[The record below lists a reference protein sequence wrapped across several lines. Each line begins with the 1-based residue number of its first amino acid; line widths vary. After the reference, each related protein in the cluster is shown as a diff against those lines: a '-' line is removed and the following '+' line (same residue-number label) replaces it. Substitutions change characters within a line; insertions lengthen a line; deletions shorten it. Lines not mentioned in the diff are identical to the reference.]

1 MPPHKATEKHSI
13 NSIYNDWNDGFISIP
28 SYQRGKVWTL
38 YQKQLLIDSLLRGI
52 DIPKIYFD
60 VNQEAG
66 EDKYEVVDGQQRISA
81 IIEFLNGEFKL
92 NIEFDDIG
100 DQVIKGKK
108 MEELP
113 RPIQRKLNSINL
125 DVVELREYSEDEV
138 REIFI
143 RHQEGSPLNAAE
155 KRRAYPGNCPSI
167 IEGLAEHPIFS
178 IENFLGFNDKRYSY
192 QDSCAKIFHQISL
205 NSITTIKPDD
215 IKKTYKTNQDID
227 SNSEVVR
234 GIKRCFNILKKCL
247 GGKSP
252 KLKKYELLR
261 LTYLIKNF
269 REHYVI
275 NNFESLIGDAYIKF
289 QLDRKEDRENND
301 VEDQKAEYVAFN
313 DATRGDSVSNQ
324 KFIHETLSREIIK
337 RVPSLKRKD
346 SIRVFSEDQRWVI
359 FQKSNGKC
367 QGSAEIN
374 SDWYVKADCSK
385 TIKYDDF
392 HADHIERHDDGGE
405 TKIEN
410 GQALCAI
417 CNLKKG

>member
-1 MPPHKATEKHSI
+1 MSHKATEKHSVI
-13 NSIYNDWNDGFISIP
+13 SIYEDWVDGFIIIP

-38 YQKQLLIDSLLRGI
+38 YQKQLLIDSLIRGI
-52 DIPKIYFD
+52 DSPKIYFD
-60 VNQEAG
+60 VKPDGE
-66 EDKYEVVDGQQRISA
+66 EDKYEVVDGQQRIST
-81 IIEFLNGEFKL
+81 IIEFLEGEFKL
-92 NIEFDDIG
+92 NIEFDNVG
-100 DQVIKGKK
+100 NQVIKGKDIN
-108 MEELP
+108 ELP
-113 RPIQRKLNSINL
+113 RTIQKKLKKINL

-155 KRRAYPGNCPSI
+155 KRRAYPGNRPSV
-167 IEGLAEHPIFS
+167 IEGLANHQVLS
-178 IENFLGFNDKRYSY
+178 IENFLGFKDKRYSY

-234 GIKRCFNILKKCL
+234 VIKRCFGILKKCL
-247 GGKSP
+247 GNKNP

-261 LTYLIKNF
+261 LTYLIKKF
-269 REHYVI
+269 RENYVI

-289 QLDRKEDRENND
+289 QLDRKLDRENND
-301 VEDQKAEYVAFN
+301 VEDQKSEFVAFN

-324 KFIHETLSREIIK
+324 RFIHETLSREIIK

-346 SIRVFSEDQRWVI
+346 SIRAFTEDQRWII

-367 QGSAEIN
+367 QGSSEIN
-374 SDWYVKADCSK
+374 SDWYIKQDCSRD
-385 TIKYDDF
+385 IKYEEF
-392 HADHIERHDDGGE
+392 HADHSERHEDGGD

-410 GQALCAI
+410 GQALCVT